1 MCPEQQVQM
10 LREQQ
15 MKDKSQIVKLK
26 DKLDALEGKKR
37 FDPSKAFQSHTKE
50 NDLPSQHLRLHDGK
64 TVLYSTIV
72 YIYNAYYCFFDFLM

>member
-1 MCPEQQVQM
+1 M

-37 FDPSKAFQSHTKE
+37 FDSAKAFQPHTKE
-50 NDLPSQHLRLHDGK
+50 NDLPSQHLRLRDGK
-64 TVLYSTIV
+64 TL
-72 YIYNAYYCFFDFLM
+72 